1 MRFIELSR
9 NRYSCKS
16 FSDKR
21 IKSEDLELILEAG
34 KNAPTAKNLQ
44 PQHIYVLESSE
55 ALAKLDSA
63 TPCRYNAKTVLVV
76 AFNKFNVFTY
86 PGGKRDSGIEDA
98 TIIATHMMLEAAD
111 LGIDS
116 CWVNFFDPE
125 DLKNKLSLPDEE
137 EILMVLD
144 LGYKSETAGPLPNH
158 NSRKDLKDT
167 VTKM

>member
-1 MRFIELSR
+1 MSFIELTK
-9 NRYSCKS
+9 NRYSCKN
-16 FSDKR
+16 FSDRR
-21 IKSEDLELILEAG
+21 IDPKDLELILEAG

-98 TIIATHMMLEAAD
+98 TIVATHMMLEAAD

-158 NSRKDLKDT
+158 NSRKSLNDT
-167 VTKM
+167 VTKL